1 MGWPQCSHLPK
12 RPSASLRRAASIW
25 ARWSRAW
32 PISAAT
38 LERLS
43 GLEREFRGI
52 VESADTAGTDDE
64 HDPEGATV
72 AFERQHVAALI
83 GQAREHLAQVDA
95 AMRRLAAG
103 SYGRCERCG
112 QPIGAARLAA
122 RPVATSCIRC
132 AGRR

>member
-1 MGWPQCSHLPK
+1 VSRQAGAGEL
-12 RPSASLRRAASIW
+12 LAAE
-25 ARWSRAW
+25 R
-32 PISAAT
+32 AAT
-38 LERLS
+38 LERLG

-52 VESADTAGTDDE
+52 VESAGTAGTDDE
-64 HDPEGATV
+64 HDPEGATI

-83 GQAREHLAQVDA
+83 GQAREHLAQIDA
-95 AMRRLAAG
+95 ATRRLAAG

-122 RPVATSCIRC
+122 RPVAASCINC

>member
-1 MGWPQCSHLPK
+1 MSRQAGAREL
-12 RPSASLRRAASIW
+12 LAAE
-25 ARWSRAW
+25 RV
-32 PISAAT
+32 AT

-43 GLEREFRGI
+43 GLEREFQGI
-52 VESADTAGTDDE
+52 VESAGTAGTDDE

-83 GQAREHLAQVDA
+83 GQAREHLAQIDA

-122 RPVATSCIRC
+122 RPVAASCISC

>member
-1 MGWPQCSHLPK
+1 MHELLAAE
-12 RPSASLRRAASIW
+12 RAS
-25 ARWSRAW
+25 
-32 PISAAT
+32 T

-52 VESADTAGTDDE
+52 VESSGPAGTDDE

-83 GQAREHLAQVDA
+83 GQAREHLAQIDA
-95 AMRRLAAG
+95 AMARLADG

-122 RPVATSCIRC
+122 RPVATTCMNC
-132 AGRR
+132 AARR

>member
-1 MGWPQCSHLPK
+1 MSRQAGADEL
-12 RPSASLRRAASIW
+12 LAAE
-25 ARWSRAW
+25 R
-32 PISAAT
+32 AAT
-38 LERLS
+38 LDRLS

-52 VESADTAGTDDE
+52 VESSGSAGTDDE
-64 HDPEGATV
+64 HDPEGATI

-83 GQAREHLAQVDA
+83 GQARDHLAQIDA
-95 AMRRLAAG
+95 ALRRLAEG

-122 RPVATSCIRC
+122 RPVATSCISC